1 MSQLGWLIACFLVA
15 LSKIVEADLF
25 NTNPVYVKSFTLG
38 VRLVGQS
45 LFLRTIKSWI
55 FLYFLPILGWKYSCN
70 IFSYKLMQRRC
81 SELKSCG
88 GPPTPKHITIKPDMN
103 FICIK
108 TMAFC
113 FTCPL
118 VLLFKKGRIYHDKF
132 CGLVHVFCIVDT
144 LCCTTTYHIL
154 IIIEHLAI
162 AS

>member
-1 MSQLGWLIACFLVA
+1 MSQLGWLISSFLVA

-25 NTNPVYVKSFTLG
+25 KTNPVYVKSFTLG
-38 VRLVGQS
+38 VRFVGQS

-70 IFSYKLMQRRC
+70 IISYKLMQRRC

-88 GPPTPKHITIKPDMN
+88 GPPTPKQITIKPDMN

-108 TMAFC
+108 IMAFC

-118 VLLFKKGRIYHDKF
+118 VLLFKKRKNLSWQILRFGSCLLHCAYFVLHDYISYTGHHWTF
-132 CGLVHVFCIVDT
+132 G
-144 LCCTTTYHIL
+144 YR
-154 IIIEHLAI
+154 
-162 AS
+162 